1 MPLFSFVTQA
11 LDHLYEIGCLTL
23 QENGLFP
30 RANTLENTQSLSEKL
45 IFEWDMS
52 SILVVLSL
60 IRNVEFPMSRR
71 RKKLFLRVSPS
82 KMELK
87 VLRNK
92 IR

>member
-45 IFEWDMS
+45 IFEWDMP
-52 SILVVLSL
+52 SIFVILSF
-60 IRNVEFPMSRR
+60 IGNAEFPISRQ
-71 RKKLFLRVSPS
+71 RKKLFPRVSP
-82 KMELK
+82 
-87 VLRNK
+87 
-92 IR
+92 